1 MNSDNTD
8 YDYFKNKRTDRVYLS
23 KSLEGQSFQNNSEGE
38 IEELVRPFRV
48 LSKVIDCEENHKFI
62 KDGKEISLRITDGER
77 QEIKAKFYE
86 DTRGIST
93 LTIQKFTIKTGL
105 PHNTYF
111 TFIGNEIE
119 ILFNFIRNIALI
131 PIKDKNNAKLDD
143 KFVQEIVLTKEQAL
157 NLIHEDPELL
167 KELIDNQI
175 SKSDIVNLGYRK
187 SQLIKYGDFLKS
199 DNAFEEARLSLGK
212 NKKTED
218 VWQNYF
224 QTNTWVFGYGLNYI
238 LNTPLDGKK
247 LEQVVKG
254 NDVVDSGKRVDA
266 LLKTQGI
273 ISSLCFVEIKTHK
286 KHLLKQVKDPY
297 RAESWAISDE
307 LAGAIAQVQRTVQIS
322 LRNIKTKTQIKTKNG
337 ELTKEELFLYEP
349 KSYLVIGSLSE
360 FEGEHGINEEKFSS
374 FEMFRRNLKNPE
386 IITFDELYSR
396 AKYIVE
402 SNEEKA

>member
-1 MNSDNTD
+1 MSSDSTD
-8 YDYFKNKRTDRVYLS
+8 YDYFKNKRTDRIYLS
-23 KSLEGQSFQNNSEGE
+23 KSLEGKSFQKNSEGE
-38 IEELVRPFRV
+38 IEEIVRPFRI
-48 LSKVIDCEENHKFI
+48 LSKVVDSEENHKFI
-62 KDGKEISLRITDGER
+62 KDGKEVSLRITDGER

-93 LTIQKFTIKTGL
+93 LTIQKYTIKTGA

-119 ILFNFIRNIALI
+119 ILFNFIRNVALI
-131 PIKDKNNAKLDD
+131 PVKDKNNAKLDD

-157 NLIHEDPELL
+157 NLIHEEPELL
-167 KELIDNQI
+167 KELIDSQI

-187 SQLIKYGDFLKS
+187 SQLIKYGELLED
-199 DNAFEEARLSLGK
+199 DDAFEEARLSLGE

-224 QTNTWVFGYGLNYI
+224 QTNTWIFGYGLNYI
-238 LNTPLDGKK
+238 FNTPLDGKK

-286 KHLLKQVKDPY
+286 KHLLKQVKDSY

-307 LAGAIAQVQRTVQIS
+307 LAGAIAQVQRTVQVS
-322 LRNIKTKTQIKTKNG
+322 LRNIKTKTQIKAKDG
-337 ELTKEELFLYEP
+337 ELTKEKLFLYEP
-349 KSYLVIGSLSE
+349 KAYLVIGSLSE
-360 FEGEHGINEEKFSS
+360 FEGEHGINEDKFSS

-396 AKYIVE
+396 SKYIVE